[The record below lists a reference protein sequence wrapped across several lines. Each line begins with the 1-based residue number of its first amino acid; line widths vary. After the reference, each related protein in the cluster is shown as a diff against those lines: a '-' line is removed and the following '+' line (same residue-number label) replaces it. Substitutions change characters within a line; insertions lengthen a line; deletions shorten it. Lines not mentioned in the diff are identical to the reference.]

1 MKYYLQ
7 AFSFTFLMY
16 FGLWIM
22 WIHFAIDFA
31 SDADYPGS
39 LVYLPHAARV
49 ICTCLFGWIAIPA
62 MVISEWIGISYFVHG
77 DSFLINGTFSFAE
90 FSLSLFSSSSV
101 LLALILLKI
110 SGFSFSYS
118 SGMLLLK
125 KSNFRHIFLI
135 TVLSACINGLVGN
148 FLRQAVTDHDI
159 HMYTVLRFT
168 VGDIFGTLVVL
179 LVATIMFS
187 AYKDFIFQSSKNKN
201 FMK

>member
-31 SDADYPGS
+31 SDSEYPGS
-39 LVYLPHAARV
+39 LFYLPHAARV

-62 MVISEWIGISYFVHG
+62 MVLAEWVGITHFVHG
-77 DSFLINGTFSFAE
+77 DPFLINGTFSFAE

-101 LLALILLKI
+101 LLALLLLKV
-110 SGFSFSYS
+110 SGFSFNYS

-135 TVLSACINGLVGN
+135 TVISATINGLFGN
-148 FLRQAVTDHDI
+148 FLRQAITDHDI

-168 VGDIFGTLVVL
+168 VGDILGCITVL
-179 LVATIMFS
+179 LVSTIMFS
-187 AYKDFIFQSSKNKN
+187 AYKDFIYQSSKK
-201 FMK
+201 

>member
-1 MKYYLQ
+1 
-7 AFSFTFLMY
+7 MY

-31 SDADYPGS
+31 SDSEYPGS
-39 LVYLPHAARV
+39 LFYLPHAARV

-62 MVISEWIGISYFVHG
+62 MVLGEWVGITHFVHG
-77 DSFLINGTFSFAE
+77 DAFLINGTFSFAE

-101 LLALILLKI
+101 LLALLLLKV

-118 SGMLLLK
+118 SGKLLLK

-135 TVLSACINGLVGN
+135 TVISASINGLFGN

-168 VGDIFGTLVVL
+168 VGDILGCITVL
-179 LVATIMFS
+179 LVSTIMFS
-187 AYKDFIFQSSKNKN
+187 AYKDFIYQSSKK
-201 FMK
+201 